1 MFPEI
6 FLLLAYIFHIKFYYR
21 PQPGTLLKKRLWH
34 RCFSVNF
41 EKFLRTPFLTEHLQ
55 WLLLRLGVIVFL
67 FYDYDNMF
75 SVVAL
80 KFAIMEALFILI
92 HEGILDVNH
101 TLFPYCQPR
110 DFE

>member
-1 MFPEI
+1 MIMNKLIRKVAKQSSEGM
-6 FLLLAYIFHIKFYYR
+6 R
-21 PQPGTLLKKRLWH
+21 PATLLKKRPWH
-34 RCFSVNF
+34 RCFPANF